1 MSTNYGIRTATFLDR
16 RLKHGSTVAKYMD
29 AHGVNT
35 VDANTVRILNIDID
49 SKSLTSYNET
59 STTGGMTP
67 SLVEF
72 GKQEWSIDY
81 NYASFLRIQ
90 DTQLQDIP
98 VGSAVS
104 DVAKAWVD
112 EKFVP
117 DFDEYALA
125 KVIAARPGG
134 NIVTWDGTTIDNGVN
149 GLLQKFYNTVTVVTN
164 GGGDTSQAI
173 AWVPSSFADKLRAYI
188 TTFDGSD
195 KGYTAGVNG
204 LIGKLKGVMIVETV
218 DEYFDAYPTVKAV
231 IADKRA
237 IAAPTQKMTPKNG
250 GRKFIKDVPGFGGSE
265 LQLRA
270 RGGVFV
276 FDRKKYTI
284 ATLQSSN
291 S

>member
-1 MSTNYGIRTATFLDR
+1 MATHYGIRTQTFLDR
-16 RLKHGSTVAKYMD
+16 RLKHGSTVAKYLD

-35 VDANTVRILNIDID
+35 NDANTVRILNIDID
-49 SKSLTSYNET
+49 DDDLTAYNEA
-59 STTGGMTP
+59 SITGGMTP
-67 SLVEF
+67 TLVEF

-125 KVIAARPGG
+125 KIIAARPSG

-164 GGGDTSQAI
+164 GGGDTSQSI

-195 KGYTAGVNG
+195 KGYTAGTNG
-204 LIGKLKGVMIVETV
+204 LIGQLKGVMIVETV
-218 DEYFDAYPTVKAV
+218 DAYFDAYPTVKAV

-250 GRKFIKDVPGFGGSE
+250 GRKFIKDVAGFGGSE

-276 FDRKKYTI
+276 MNRKVDAI
-284 ATLQSSN
+284 ATLQTSS

>member
-173 AWVPSSFADKLRAYI
+173 SWVPSSFADKLRAYI

>member
-16 RLKHGSTVAKYMD
+16 RLKHGSTVAKYLD

-49 SKSLTSYNET
+49 DDGLTSYNEA

-98 VGSAVS
+98 VGPAIS
-104 DVAKAWVD
+104 DVAKVWVD

-134 NIVTWDGTTIDNGVN
+134 NIVTWDGTTIDTGVN

-164 GGGDTSQAI
+164 GGGDTGQSI

-276 FDRKKYTI
+276 FDRKKSVI
-284 ATLQSSN
+284 ATLQTSN

>member
-16 RLKHGSTVAKYMD
+16 RLKHGSTVAKYLD

-49 SKSLTSYNET
+49 SKSLTSYDET

-173 AWVPSSFADKLRAYI
+173 SWVPSSFADKLRAYI

>member
-1 MSTNYGIRTATFLDR
+1 MATNYGIRTQTFLDK
-16 RLKHGSTVAKYMD
+16 RLKHGSSVAKYLD

-35 VDANTVRILNIDID
+35 NDANTVRILNIDID
-49 SKSLTSYNET
+49 SGNLTAYDET
-59 STTGGMTP
+59 SITGGMTP
-67 SLVEF
+67 TLVEF

-90 DTQLQDIP
+90 DTQLQDMP

-104 DVAKAWVD
+104 QVAQAWVD

-125 KVIAARPGG
+125 KIIAARPGS
-134 NIVTWDGTTIDNGVN
+134 NIVTWNGTTIDNSLN
-149 GLLQKFYNTVTVVTN
+149 GLLQKFYNTVSVVFN
-164 GGGDTSQAI
+164 GGGSTDNMI
-173 AWVPSSFADKLRAYI
+173 AWIPSSFADVLRGYI

-195 KGYTAGVNG
+195 KGYTAGTNG
-204 LIGKLKGVMIVETV
+204 LIGKLKGVMVVETV

-276 FDRKKYTI
+276 LDRKVDAI

>member
-49 SKSLTSYNET
+49 SKSLTSYDET

-173 AWVPSSFADKLRAYI
+173 SWVPSSFADKLRAYI

-231 IADKRA
+231 IADKRS

>member
-1 MSTNYGIRTATFLDR
+1 MATNYGIRTATFLDR
-16 RLKHGSTVAKYMD
+16 RLKHGSTVAKYLD
-29 AHGVNT
+29 AHGVST

-49 SKSLTSYNET
+49 EDDLTSYNET

-67 SLVEF
+67 ALVEF

-125 KVIAARPGG
+125 KIIAARPGS
-134 NIVTWDGTTIDNGVN
+134 NIVTWTGTAET
-149 GLLQKFYNTVTVVTN
+149 LLQKFYNTVTVVTN
-164 GGGDTSQAI
+164 GGGDASQSI
-173 AWVPSSFADKLRAYI
+173 AWVPSTFADQLRAYI

-204 LIGKLKGVMIVETV
+204 LIGKLKGVMVVETV

-276 FDRKKYTI
+276 MDRKVDAI

>member
-1 MSTNYGIRTATFLDR
+1 MATNYGIRTQTFLDR
-16 RLKHGSTVAKYMD
+16 RLKHGSTVAKYLD

-35 VDANTVRILNIDID
+35 NDANTVRILNIDID
-49 SKSLTSYNET
+49 NDTLTGYNET

-67 SLVEF
+67 TLVEF

-90 DTQLQDIP
+90 DTQLQDMP

-104 DVAKAWVD
+104 QVAQAWVD

-125 KVIAARPGG
+125 KIIAARPGS
-134 NIVTWDGTTIDNGVN
+134 NIVTWDGTTIDNSLN

-164 GGGDTSQAI
+164 GGGDASKSI
-173 AWVPSSFADKLRAYI
+173 AWIPSSFGDVLRGYI

-195 KGYTAGVNG
+195 KGYTAGTNG
-204 LIGKLKGVMIVETV
+204 LIGQLKGVMVVETV

-276 FDRKKYTI
+276 FDRKVDAI
-284 ATLQSSN
+284 ATLQSAN

>member
-49 SKSLTSYNET
+49 SKSLTSYDET

-173 AWVPSSFADKLRAYI
+173 SWVPSSFADKLRAYI

>member
-49 SKSLTSYNET
+49 SKSLTSYDET

-125 KVIAARPGG
+125 KVIAARPGS
-134 NIVTWDGTTIDNGVN
+134 NIVTWDGTTIDTGVN

-195 KGYTAGVNG
+195 KGYTAGTNG

-284 ATLQSSN
+284 ATLQTSS

>member
-49 SKSLTSYNET
+49 SKSLTSYDET

-134 NIVTWDGTTIDNGVN
+134 NIVTWDGTTIDTGVN

-195 KGYTAGVNG
+195 KGYTAGTNG

>member
-16 RLKHGSTVAKYMD
+16 RLKHGSTVAKYLD

-49 SKSLTSYNET
+49 SDNLTAYNEA

-125 KVIAARPGG
+125 KVIAARPGA
-134 NIVTWDGTTIDNGVN
+134 NIVTWDGTTIDTGVN

-195 KGYTAGVNG
+195 KGYTAGTNG

>member
-49 SKSLTSYNET
+49 SKSLTSYDET

-173 AWVPSSFADKLRAYI
+173 SWVPSSFADKLRAYI

-276 FDRKKYTI
+276 FDRKKYAI

>member
-49 SKSLTSYNET
+49 SKSLTSYDET

>member
-1 MSTNYGIRTATFLDR
+1 MAINYGIRTQTFLDR
-16 RLKHGSTVAKYMD
+16 RLKHGSSVAKYLD

-35 VDANTVRILNIDID
+35 NDAATVRILNIDID
-49 SKSLTSYNET
+49 GDDLTAYNET

-67 SLVEF
+67 TLVEF

-112 EKFVP
+112 EKFIP

-125 KVIAARPGG
+125 KIIAARPGG
-134 NIVTWDGTTIDNGVN
+134 NIVTWDGTTVDTGVN
-149 GLLQKFYNTVTVVTN
+149 GLLQKFYNTVSVVVN
-164 GGGDTSQAI
+164 GGGDTSNMI
-173 AWVPSSFADKLRAYI
+173 AWVPLSFADQLRAYI

-195 KGYTAGVNG
+195 KGYTAGING
-204 LIGKLKGVMIVETV
+204 LLGKLKGVMVVETV

-231 IADKRA
+231 VADKRA

-276 FDRKKYTI
+276 MDRKVDAI

>member
-1 MSTNYGIRTATFLDR
+1 MATNYGIRTQTFLDR
-16 RLKHGSTVAKYMD
+16 RLKHGSTVAKYLD

-35 VDANTVRILNIDID
+35 NDANTVRILNIDID
-49 SKSLTSYNET
+49 DDTLTAYNET

-98 VGSAVS
+98 VGSAVT
-104 DVAKAWVD
+104 DVAKAWID

-125 KVIAARPGG
+125 KIIAARPGG
-134 NIVTWDGTTIDNGVN
+134 NIVKWDGTTVDSGVN

-164 GGGDTSQAI
+164 GGGDASQSI
-173 AWVPSSFADKLRAYI
+173 AWVPSTFADQIRAYI

-195 KGYTAGVNG
+195 KGYTAGTNG

-276 FDRKKYTI
+276 MDRKVDAI

>member
-49 SKSLTSYNET
+49 SKGLTSYDET

-67 SLVEF
+67 TLVEF

-125 KVIAARPGG
+125 KVIAARPGA
-134 NIVTWDGTTIDNGVN
+134 NIVTWDGTTIDTGVN

-195 KGYTAGVNG
+195 KGYTAGTNG